1 MNNLDEYI
9 VEMEKE
15 MGGNKWWVEDNVK
28 NRAGAPKNAELGQP
42 LVLTDQDYSLRP
54 YAVLDYIL
62 TPVTP
67 VIYLRCVSYNEDCV
81 IFLSIKTDSTPYS
94 RLIWRKTRA
103 TISLNDASDNIYKE
117 IGALQSPNTRATII
131 CTRTRPVLDRCG
143 VADERINPKWSTS
156 S

>member
-1 MNNLDEYI
+1 MKNLDEYI

-28 NRAGAPKNAELGQP
+28 NRAGAPKNAEHGQP

-94 RLIWRKTRA
+94 RLIWRKTRP
-103 TISLNDASDNIYKE
+103 TISLNDASDNIYKGNRRSSKPKHASYYYLHAYSA
-117 IGALQSPNTRATII
+117 GARSMWCCR
-131 CTRTRPVLDRCG
+131 
-143 VADERINPKWSTS
+143 
-156 S
+156 